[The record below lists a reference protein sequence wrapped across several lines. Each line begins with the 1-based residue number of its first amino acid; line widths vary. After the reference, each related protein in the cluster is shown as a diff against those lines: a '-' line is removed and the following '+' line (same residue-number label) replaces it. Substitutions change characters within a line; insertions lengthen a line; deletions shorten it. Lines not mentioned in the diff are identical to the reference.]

1 MGTYKSKYLCKMTDL
16 YTYLD
21 NLSADEGFQSSQAYI
36 VKNYEGSWNFCAKI
50 INTYFASNIQNNLNE
65 LMG

>member
-36 VKNYEGSWNFCAKI
+36 VKNYENS
-50 INTYFASNIQNNLNE
+50 
-65 LMG
+65 